1 MSAGTR
7 KKEPHGS
14 EQFSLLG
21 RGYVL
26 PVPSPSSL
34 RSRYWGHLPARAEA
48 EGAAGCV
55 GGYQGKIIMRL
66 GVCVRSDSTW
76 SQAARSRSS
85 HSTCQ
90 LSVTSPTS
98 MSLHP
103 QPTFLDGHSAP
114 GATDKLGTWVCR
126 VEKGPPWFPGDRTC
140 QEKRGKGRCRFPECA
155 HPHSLLPSPFRGIF
169 WKAE

>member
-55 GGYQGKIIMRL
+55 GGYQAKIIMRL

-126 VEKGPPWFPGDRTC
+126 VEKGPPWFPGDQDLSGEAGEGEMQISWMC
-140 QEKRGKGRCRFPECA
+140 SPPFPT
-155 HPHSLLPSPFRGIF
+155 PLPI
-169 WKAE
+169 